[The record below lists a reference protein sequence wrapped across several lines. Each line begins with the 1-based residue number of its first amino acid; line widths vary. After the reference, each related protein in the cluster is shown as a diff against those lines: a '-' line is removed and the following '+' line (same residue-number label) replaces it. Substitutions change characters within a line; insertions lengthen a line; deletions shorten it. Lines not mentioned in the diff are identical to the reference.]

1 MEMRT
6 MPMKHVNILIFL
18 MFCFPATGSG
28 QAWAEG
34 FIDIY
39 GGGSVTRN
47 ADAKVS
53 RNVSSLGTVSREVD
67 TEKVDFGSSFTAGY
81 RFGCWSEK
89 YPYLGIAGDL
99 SYFKAGNEAL
109 KVYTVPMSFL
119 LMARWPLLKG
129 RDFPKGKIQPYVGIG
144 PGFFFSYSEAD
155 FRPNL
160 SDTVSG
166 ISLDMGV
173 DVRFGNNQPALR
185 ACRVQ
190 GYHWDP
196 GDNQPFSYRDIVSVL
211 NLLTPTLS
219 GIGSSAHSDSFDKRR
234 FRAAGSNG

>member
-173 DVRFGNNQPALR
+173 DVRAGIAWQFQEHMALFGEYRYTDFTVNLETTSLLYGLAGSR
-185 ACRVQ
+185 DTIGTRVTTNHFLI
-190 GYHWDP
+190 GI
-196 GDNQPFSYRDIVSVL
+196 SYRY
-211 NLLTPTLS
+211 
-219 GIGSSAHSDSFDKRR
+219 
-234 FRAAGSNG
+234 